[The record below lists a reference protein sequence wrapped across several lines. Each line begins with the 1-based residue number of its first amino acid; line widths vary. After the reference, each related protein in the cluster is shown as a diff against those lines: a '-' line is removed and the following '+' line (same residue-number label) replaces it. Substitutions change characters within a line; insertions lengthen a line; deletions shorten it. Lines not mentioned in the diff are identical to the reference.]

1 MDERVKPCLFCG
13 EIIAFREFYCP
24 HCGTST
30 HEGAENRFPVRPST
44 WQPRRGWAVSTA
56 LVGGAL
62 VIAVV
67 IATGFVLVHAY
78 LPA

>member
-24 HCGTST
+24 HCGTYT

-44 WQPRRGWAVSTA
+44 WQPRRFWAVSAA
-56 LVGGAL
+56 LTGG
-62 VIAVV
+62 AVV
-67 IATGFVLVHAY
+67 IGAAVASAIVLVHAF
-78 LPA
+78 LPD

>member
-30 HEGAENRFPVRPST
+30 HEGAENRFPVREST
-44 WQPRRGWAVSTA
+44 WRARRGWAISAA
-56 LVGGAL
+56 LAGATL
-62 VIAVV
+62 VIGLAIAIGIVV
-67 IATGFVLVHAY
+67 AHACVTR
-78 LPA
+78 